1 MMTVICQQVRH
12 ALRMLRSYRRTAI
25 ISASM
30 LAVGIGAT
38 TAVFSMVNAVLLRP
52 LPYAGADRLVRVSE
66 DIPGDRDL
74 VPRSLLSS
82 DTFDAWRT
90 ESRTLEGLAGWSTRS
105 FTLSGNGEPE
115 RLRGASVSVNLFSLL
130 HVTPLVGRV
139 FHAGEDRPGNDRY
152 AILSEALWERRFGR
166 DSKVVGQ
173 TTILNDQEYS
183 IIGVVPRGFWFPDR
197 ETVVW
202 TPLVT
207 ELPGSRPGQR
217 MSLSFSALA
226 ILKRDV
232 RAEEAEAEGTMMARR
247 IELSQSP
254 RPGPAGQAL
263 AGHSSIRLT
272 PLRDEQVADVGPALV
287 VLFCAVLLVLSIA
300 AANAANLMLAH
311 SSTRQRELGVRL
323 AMGATRRAVICQ
335 LTLESVIVSCVGGA
349 AGVVL
354 AYGVVLQLPV
364 LAPVELFRFQ
374 EVELSLTAVSF
385 AIFLSVAAGLSSGIA
400 PALHAGRLSVCSLLS
415 NVAAPSSFG
424 SDVSHGDR
432 LRTGLVIGEVA
443 LATVLLIGSGLL
455 VRSFDKLVNVD
466 PGYDPANVLTARVS
480 LPRTRY
486 RRPEMQVAFWDG
498 LIERLRSLRGVTN
511 VGFTS
516 ALPLVPGGVLSRFRV
531 EDDLDEP
538 SHDEARTADVHVI
551 SPGYLGALGLRVVSG
566 RAFSQGDREGTPLV
580 LLVNQA
586 FASQYLKGRAVG
598 RRLLGIYGTKSAE
611 VIGVVGDVRHAGL
624 DDEPMP
630 EVYVVQD
637 QSYEAFVAGSTSG
650 AVVVR
655 TDGDPTSIGP
665 ILRKAVA
672 DLDPTLPP
680 YDVMTMEQR
689 LSRSVAMRKF
699 YAAAALIFAGIALML
714 ATVGV
719 YAALSYTVAQRSREI
734 GIRTAL
740 GAAPSSVL
748 CLVLRRGALLILI
761 GLTLGVAVA
770 SVVTQLLRGLLFGV
784 SVADPASYIAASA
797 VLGAAG
803 LAACYIPA
811 RRATRIDPV
820 AAIRHE

>member
-1 MMTVICQQVRH
+1 MR
-12 ALRMLRSYRRTAI
+12 
-25 ISASM
+25 
-30 LAVGIGAT
+30 G
-38 TAVFSMVNAVLLRP
+38 
-52 LPYAGADRLVRVSE
+52 
-66 DIPGDRDL
+66 
-74 VPRSLLSS
+74 SLS
-82 DTFDAWRT
+82 
-90 ESRTLEGLAGWSTRS
+90 
-105 FTLSGNGEPE
+105 
-115 RLRGASVSVNLFSLL
+115 
-130 HVTPLVGRV
+130 
-139 FHAGEDRPGNDRY
+139 RY
-152 AILSEALWERRFGR
+152 AILSEGLWERRFGR

-173 TTILNDQEYS
+173 TMILNDQEYS

-207 ELPGSRPGQR
+207 EMPGSRPDR
-217 MSLSFSALA
+217 RVTLSFDAVA
-226 ILKRDV
+226 ILKRGA
-232 RAEEAEAEGTMMARR
+232 RLEEAVAEGTMMARR
-247 IELSQSP
+247 IELSLSP
-254 RPGPAGQAL
+254 RSGPAAQAL
-263 AGHSSIRLT
+263 GGHASIRLT

-287 VLFCAVLLVLSIA
+287 VLFCAVLFVLSIA

-335 LTLESVIVSCVGGA
+335 LILESVIVSCVGGA

-364 LAPVELFRFQ
+364 LSPVELFRFQ
-374 EVELSLTAVSF
+374 EVDLSLTAVSF
-385 AIFLSVAAGLSSGIA
+385 AVFLSVAAGLSSGIA
-400 PALHAGRLSVCSLLS
+400 PALHAGRVSVCGLLS

-424 SDVSHGDR
+424 SGLSHGDR

-480 LPRTRY
+480 LPLTRY
-486 RRPEMQVAFWDG
+486 QRPEMRVAFWED
-498 LIERLRSLRGVTN
+498 LIERLRSLPGVTN
-511 VGFTS
+511 AGFTS
-516 ALPLVPGGVLSRFRV
+516 ALPLVPGGFLYRFRV
-531 EDDLDEP
+531 EGDLDEP
-538 SHDEARTADVHVI
+538 SHYEARTAGVHVI

-566 RAFSQGDREGTPLV
+566 RAFSEGDRDGTPLV
-580 LLVNQA
+580 LLVNRA
-586 FASQYLKGRAVG
+586 FASQYLGDRAVG
-598 RRLLGIYGTKSAE
+598 RRLLGIHVKAAE

-624 DDEPMP
+624 DQEPVP
-630 EVYVVQD
+630 EVYVVQR
-637 QSYEAFVAGSTSG
+637 QFAGSTSG

-665 ILRKAVA
+665 TLRKAVA
-672 DLDPTLPP
+672 DLDPALPG

-689 LSRSVAMRKF
+689 LSRSVAMRRF

-719 YAALSYTVAQRSREI
+719 YAALSYTVSQRSREI
-734 GIRTAL
+734 GVRTAL

-761 GLTLGVAVA
+761 GLALGVAVA
-770 SVVTQLLRGLLFGV
+770 SAVTQLLRGMLFGV
-784 SVADPASYIAASA
+784 SAADTASYIAASA

-803 LAACYIPA
+803 LAACYVPA